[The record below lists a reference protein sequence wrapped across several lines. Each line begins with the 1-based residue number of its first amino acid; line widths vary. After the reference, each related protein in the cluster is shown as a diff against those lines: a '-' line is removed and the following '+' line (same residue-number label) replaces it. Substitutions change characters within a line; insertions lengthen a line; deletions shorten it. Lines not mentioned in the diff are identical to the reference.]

1 MMKDMTGSCSFWWAV
16 VLLFLFDF
24 PKYVEAQTDD
34 GFWTVSG
41 DGFIYMLLMGFFGF
55 NFLVPPIRLIYEKFL
70 KGFINQAT
78 EKVMEIQAQIIER
91 MNDAQRKVSDRMT
104 AV

>member
-1 MMKDMTGSCSFWWAV
+1 MVFESYSIWSRYFDSSLPKISGGLSRSFN
-16 VLLFLFDF
+16 LLF
-24 PKYVEAQTDD
+24 KEA
-34 GFWTVSG
+34 
-41 DGFIYMLLMGFFGF
+41 FFGF
-55 NFLVPPIRLIYEKFL
+55 NFLVPPIRFIYEKFL